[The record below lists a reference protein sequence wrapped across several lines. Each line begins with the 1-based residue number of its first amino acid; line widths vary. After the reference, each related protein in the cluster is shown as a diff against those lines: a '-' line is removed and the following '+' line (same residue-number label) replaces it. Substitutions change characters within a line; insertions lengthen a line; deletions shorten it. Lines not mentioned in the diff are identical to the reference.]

1 MWDSKCSIVV
11 TSEINI
17 VYHSPNAVVMYHVLI
32 DMGLRNDAKVIFH
45 EVMAVFHYVI
55 GVFHFEL

>member
-1 MWDSKCSIVV
+1 MFDCSNFRNKHGVTFSKCRGDVF
-11 TSEINI
+11 
-17 VYHSPNAVVMYHVLI
+17 I

-55 GVFHFEL
+55 GVFRFEL